1 MKKDIC
7 MYMGGQ
13 IRNVIML
20 APEDIFEGVREI
32 RLRADKPMIIRN
44 EKTDVF
50 LDVNGRKSD
59 RNNAFI
65 PSAKDIAL
73 TAEIL
78 GGYSLYAFDD
88 EIRNGFITIEGG
100 HRVGI
105 CGRAVTDKG
114 DIKTLRNI
122 SSLNFRIARQIKG
135 CADEVLK
142 YITCKGR
149 FLNTLII
156 SPPGGGKTTVLRD
169 VIRRVS
175 DGFEDFKGLTVGVC
189 DERSEIA
196 ASFRGR
202 TVNDI
207 GIRTDV
213 IDSCP
218 KSKGIMLLLRSMSP
232 EIIAADEI
240 GTQDDMLAI
249 KTAVISGVRLIC
261 TAHGEDIRDAERYR
275 GIFDRYVLLCGPDN
289 AGKIKAV
296 YDGGFKELTMN
307 GV

>member
-1 MKKDIC
+1 MNSDRIKALADDISKKDI
-7 MYMGGQ
+7 
-13 IRNVIML
+13 V
-20 APEDIFEGVREI
+20 
-32 RLRADKPMIIRN
+32 
-44 EKTDVF
+44 
-50 LDVNGRKSD
+50 LDVGCDHGYLSIYLKTNNLCKEVYASD
-59 RNNAFI
+59 I
-65 PSAKDIAL
+65 KESALNVAIKNFKKYNL
-73 TAEIL
+73 
-78 GGYSLYAFDD
+78 
-88 EIRNGFITIEGG
+88 
-100 HRVGI
+100 
-105 CGRAVTDKG
+105 
-114 DIKTLRNI
+114 DIKT
-122 SSLNFRIARQIKG
+122 
-135 CADEVLK
+135 
-142 YITCKGR
+142 Y
-149 FLNTLII
+149 
-156 SPPGGGKTTVLRD
+156 
-169 VIRRVS
+169 VS

-296 YDGGFKELTMN
+296 YDDGFKELTMN